1 MIKVLTT
8 KIHADGCSWYRTRQP
23 LTQARELD
31 LLTFKELDTDN
42 QTEKEIYELIK
53 LTDVYYLRFSFVGA
67 ASFIK
72 MIKENY
78 PNKPIIFDTDDDYFN
93 VNPLNDFYA
102 TVGTREVLADGKPLW
117 VEGKKFDPY
126 VNRKR
131 MIDYE
136 YCISHATVV
145 TTTTEKLA
153 QELRKFNDNVIVFPN
168 SIDPLRFPKIKV
180 EHDDLRLLWHGGAC
194 VDNKTEILTD
204 SGFKLFKNLNKTD
217 LVATL
222 NPNTNEMV
230 FNKPTRYI
238 KEKYN
243 GNLNVVDKNQVKF
256 SITPNHKIYAK
267 NISCG
272 EYSLN
277 TIDKFR
283 DFRVKR
289 DFKWKGTDIKYI
301 TIPSVSY
308 SQTVLN
314 GYYRIGKENHKRI
327 EVVKKEIK
335 IEIIDWLK
343 FFGFWLAEGWTT
355 KTEYK
360 DAKDGKTRKLM
371 QVGLAQVKSNKI
383 LEEMIYI
390 FKKYGLNFKYNKKGD
405 QIRCCNK
412 QLWTY
417 LYKFGGSHEKYIPKE
432 ILNLPKDK
440 LKILFDYYVKGD
452 GCIDN
457 NRIRTYSVS
466 KELSDDFMEVGAKLG
481 YMVNIT
487 SRVKDGGLIRGRK
500 ILSPNKQY
508 IVSYLS
514 GGKHSDFSKPVV
526 YKKDIKQ
533 ISYNGYVYCVDVPNH
548 IMFIRKDGVCHW
560 TGNSHYPDLITV
572 KSDLERLMND
582 YPTLNLY
589 IYGQVFKGLFNNMD
603 EKRLHF
609 QGWIGADGHGFRL
622 ATVGADVAICP
633 LVESEFNT
641 NKSSIK
647 FYESAALGIPTVAKN
662 ILPYSADIKH
672 GRNGFLYTND
682 LYDQVKKLLDD
693 KNLRN
698 NISKQCHQWVIENRN
713 LETIGKNFG
722 EFINKLVQ
730 ATSGF
735 EIKENKP
742 IKKFSIVIPTHN
754 RLNLAKQT
762 LESLKKNTPRDL
774 YQLIVVDDDSTDG
787 TREWLKTQ
795 DIDVLIENNSHS
807 CGASKN
813 KGVLASTCEYIY
825 ISDADMYFGEGWYK
839 DLIKV
844 YPRIPEMILGCVGH
858 PFWKTLKTFKDGDI
872 EIHITEQQPGN
883 SWLINRDIWNKCG
896 PLLEGVG
903 AGVDDTEFCNRAK
916 KLGIYVGHLNS
927 PVYHCGLKRADGT
940 PTYGADLQ
948 VDFPKGVITE

>member
-136 YCISHATVV
+136 YCLSHATVV

-180 EHDDLRLLWHGGAC
+180 EHDDLRLLWHGGA
-194 VDNKTEILTD
+194 
-204 SGFKLFKNLNKTD
+204 
-217 LVATL
+217 
-222 NPNTNEMV
+222 
-230 FNKPTRYI
+230 
-238 KEKYN
+238 
-243 GNLNVVDKNQVKF
+243 
-256 SITPNHKIYAK
+256 
-267 NISCG
+267 
-272 EYSLN
+272 
-277 TIDKFR
+277 
-283 DFRVKR
+283 
-289 DFKWKGTDIKYI
+289 
-301 TIPSVSY
+301 
-308 SQTVLN
+308 
-314 GYYRIGKENHKRI
+314 
-327 EVVKKEIK
+327 
-335 IEIIDWLK
+335 
-343 FFGFWLAEGWTT
+343 
-355 KTEYK
+355 
-360 DAKDGKTRKLM
+360 
-371 QVGLAQVKSNKI
+371 
-383 LEEMIYI
+383 
-390 FKKYGLNFKYNKKGD
+390 
-405 QIRCCNK
+405 
-412 QLWTY
+412 
-417 LYKFGGSHEKYIPKE
+417 
-432 ILNLPKDK
+432 
-440 LKILFDYYVKGD
+440 
-452 GCIDN
+452 
-457 NRIRTYSVS
+457 
-466 KELSDDFMEVGAKLG
+466 
-481 YMVNIT
+481 
-487 SRVKDGGLIRGRK
+487 
-500 ILSPNKQY
+500 
-508 IVSYLS
+508 
-514 GGKHSDFSKPVV
+514 
-526 YKKDIKQ
+526 
-533 ISYNGYVYCVDVPNH
+533 
-548 IMFIRKDGVCHW
+548 
-560 TGNSHYPDLITV
+560 SHYPDLITV

-795 DIDVLIENNSHS
+795 DIDVLIENDSHS

-883 SWLINRDIWNKCG
+883 SWLITRDIWNKCG

>member
-117 VEGKKFDPY
+117 VEGKNFDPY

-136 YCISHATVV
+136 YCLSHATVV

-153 QELRKFNDNVIVFPN
+153 QELRKFNDNVVVFPN

-180 EHDDLRLLWHGGAC
+180 EHDDLRLLWHGGA
-194 VDNKTEILTD
+194 
-204 SGFKLFKNLNKTD
+204 
-217 LVATL
+217 
-222 NPNTNEMV
+222 
-230 FNKPTRYI
+230 
-238 KEKYN
+238 
-243 GNLNVVDKNQVKF
+243 
-256 SITPNHKIYAK
+256 
-267 NISCG
+267 
-272 EYSLN
+272 
-277 TIDKFR
+277 
-283 DFRVKR
+283 
-289 DFKWKGTDIKYI
+289 
-301 TIPSVSY
+301 
-308 SQTVLN
+308 
-314 GYYRIGKENHKRI
+314 
-327 EVVKKEIK
+327 
-335 IEIIDWLK
+335 
-343 FFGFWLAEGWTT
+343 
-355 KTEYK
+355 
-360 DAKDGKTRKLM
+360 
-371 QVGLAQVKSNKI
+371 
-383 LEEMIYI
+383 
-390 FKKYGLNFKYNKKGD
+390 
-405 QIRCCNK
+405 
-412 QLWTY
+412 
-417 LYKFGGSHEKYIPKE
+417 
-432 ILNLPKDK
+432 
-440 LKILFDYYVKGD
+440 
-452 GCIDN
+452 
-457 NRIRTYSVS
+457 
-466 KELSDDFMEVGAKLG
+466 
-481 YMVNIT
+481 
-487 SRVKDGGLIRGRK
+487 
-500 ILSPNKQY
+500 
-508 IVSYLS
+508 
-514 GGKHSDFSKPVV
+514 
-526 YKKDIKQ
+526 
-533 ISYNGYVYCVDVPNH
+533 
-548 IMFIRKDGVCHW
+548 
-560 TGNSHYPDLITV
+560 SHYPDLITV

-795 DIDVLIENNSHS
+795 DIDVLIENDSHS

-883 SWLINRDIWNKCG
+883 SWLITRDIWNKCG